1 LAVLSQLEQWVQG
14 SADGI
19 RQPDLTIWFELDPVI
34 AAERLAGARVPDRFE
49 SQPVAF
55 FEQVHLGYA
64 KRADADPARFA
75 RIDASKTKHAV
86 WQQITR
92 ALVQKG
98 WLSIMVATPAGL
110 E

>member
-1 LAVLSQLEQWVQG
+1 MLSQLETWVQ
-14 SADGI
+14 STTDGI
-19 RQPDLTIWFELDPVI
+19 RQPDLTIWFELDPRI

>member
-1 LAVLSQLEQWVQG
+1 
-14 SADGI
+14 
-19 RQPDLTIWFELDPVI
+19 
-34 AAERLAGARVPDRFE
+34 
-49 SQPVAF
+49 
-55 FEQVHLGYA
+55 VHLGYA
-64 KRADADPARFA
+64 KRAYADPARFA

>member
-1 LAVLSQLEQWVQG
+1 LHQST
-14 SADGI
+14 
-19 RQPDLTIWFELDPVI
+19 RDLLPNSVF
-34 AAERLAGARVPDRFE
+34 GF
-49 SQPVAF
+49 S
-55 FEQVHLGYA
+55 
-64 KRADADPARFA
+64 